1 MKKPILYTARGCKF
15 CPDVKSYAD
24 LAGVELDV
32 VRLSESN
39 PHGLRSAPAIEH
51 KGEIY
56 TGIDN
61 CAAFIRRYAKGVA

>member
-15 CPDVKSYAD
+15 CPDVKSYAE

-39 PHGLRSAPAIEH
+39 PHGLRSAPTIEH
-51 KGEIY
+51 NGEIY
-56 TGIDN
+56 IGIDD
-61 CAAFIRRYAKGVA
+61 CAAFIRRFGKEAA